1 MTGDVGKLYA
11 QALFELSLEAGNLD
25 EVYGDINQCREIF
38 DENPELVS
46 LLSSP
51 VIVRDE
57 KQTVLDK
64 IFGTEGTVRDF
75 ICLVTDKNR
84 ITYFGKMTDNF
95 NQLYNS
101 HNNIAEMTVV
111 TSIPLKPET
120 KKKLIEK
127 LEKQSGKTVKLREE
141 VDPKILG
148 GIILRMGNTQIDNSV
163 KGKIEAIASS
173 LKIQ

>member
-11 QALFELSLEAGNLD
+11 QALFELGLEAGNLD
-25 EVYGDINQCREIF
+25 EIYGDMNECRKIF

-46 LLSSP
+46 LLDSP
-51 VIVRDE
+51 VILREE
-57 KQTVLDK
+57 KQNVLDK

-84 ITYFGKMTDNF
+84 ITYFGKMTDLF
-95 NQLYNS
+95 NQLYND
-101 HNNIAEMTVV
+101 HNNIAEMTVI
-111 TSIPLKPET
+111 TSIPLKPEARQ
-120 KKKLIEK
+120 KLVKKLEV
-127 LEKQSGKTVKLREE
+127 QSGKTVKLKEE
-141 VDPKILG
+141 VDPSIIG
-148 GIILRMGNTQIDNSV
+148 GIILRVGNSQIDNSV